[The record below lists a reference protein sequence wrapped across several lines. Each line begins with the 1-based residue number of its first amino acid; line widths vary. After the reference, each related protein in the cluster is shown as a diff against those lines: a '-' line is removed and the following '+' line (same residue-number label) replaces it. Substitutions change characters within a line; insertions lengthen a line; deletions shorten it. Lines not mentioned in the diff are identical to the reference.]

1 MATLPTITTDRLV
14 LRNIG
19 YQDIKDMYEYASTD
33 LVGPTAGWSP
43 HKTIYDTEAVITSF
57 INSQKAGE
65 LGVWAI
71 TLKSNHKMIG
81 TIELYNWVFRFSAEL
96 GYSVNPDYWGNGFAS
111 EAGAAVLDFAFNH
124 LRLKRVEAGT
134 FETNY
139 QSMRVCEKL
148 GFTREGVLRN
158 SYLRYDGVV
167 FNKVV
172 YGITDRDYYQKNL
185 REYK

>member
-1 MATLPTITTDRLV
+1 MALLPTITTKRLI

-19 YQDIKDMYEYASTD
+19 YQDTKDMYEYASTD
-33 LVGPTAGWSP
+33 LVGPTAGWPP
-43 HKTIYDTEAVITSF
+43 HKNIHDTEKVITSF
-57 INSQKAGE
+57 LNSQKAGE

-71 TLKSNHKMIG
+71 TLRDSGKMIG
-81 TIELYNWVFRFSAEL
+81 TIELYNWIFRFTAEL
-96 GYSVNPDYWGNGFAS
+96 GYSINPAFWGQGIAT
-111 EAGAAVLDFAFNH
+111 EAGEAVLDFAFNQ

-148 GFTREGVLRN
+148 GFSKEGVLRN

-172 YGITDRDYYQKNL
+172 YGITDRDFYQKHL
-185 REYK
+185 ASYY

>member
-1 MATLPTITTDRLV
+1 MASLPTITTNRLI

-19 YQDIKDMYEYASTD
+19 YQDVKDMYEYASTD
-33 LVGPTAGWSP
+33 LVGPTAGWPP
-43 HKTIYDTEAVITSF
+43 HKTIQDTEAVITSF
-57 INSQKAGE
+57 INSQKMGD

-71 TLKSNHKMIG
+71 VLKENKKMIG

-96 GYSVNPDYWGNGFAS
+96 GYSLNPAYWGNGFAA
-111 EAGAAVLDFAFNH
+111 EAGFAVLDFAFNH

-158 SYLRYDGVV
+158 CYLRYDGTV

-185 REYK
+185 EN